1 MIYLKEYNLSDEDLQ
16 EIYDSLSDE
25 NWYNITTYESRV
37 CDLLDYFKS
46 IGITNFKD
54 IFLTKP
60 NIFYKNA
67 KEMRKYIEDSKEK
80 EQMNTINND
89 EINNNNEV
97 EKESSQEQQENL
109 EQNR

>member
-67 KEMRKYIEDSKEK
+67 KEMRKYIEDSNIPDLIDK
-80 EQMNTINND
+80 INED
-89 EINNNNEV
+89 AINFD
-97 EKESSQEQQENL
+97 L
-109 EQNR
+109 IGF

>member
-1 MIYLKEYNLSDEDLQ
+1 MKYLKEYNLSDEDLQ

-37 CDLLDYFKS
+37 CGLLDYFKS

-60 NIFYKNA
+60 HVFYKNA
-67 KEMRKYIEDSKEK
+67 KEMRKYIEDA
-80 EQMNTINND
+80 NIPDLIDRINED
-89 EINNNNEV
+89 AINFE
-97 EKESSQEQQENL
+97 L
-109 EQNR
+109 IGF